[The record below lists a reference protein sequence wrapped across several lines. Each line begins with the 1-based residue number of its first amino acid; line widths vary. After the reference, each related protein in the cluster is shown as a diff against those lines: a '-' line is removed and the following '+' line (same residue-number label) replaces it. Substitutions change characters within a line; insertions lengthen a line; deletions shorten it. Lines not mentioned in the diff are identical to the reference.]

1 MMGYAVCHVG
11 KTSTIDVVNWVCIQ
25 FELRGIMDE
34 KIRYIQGQINGV
46 GENAHMLKGESWQN
60 LDSFGEHQIL

>member
-1 MMGYAVCHVG
+1 MPCAMLEKHH
-11 KTSTIDVVNWVCIQ
+11 IDVVNWVCIQ